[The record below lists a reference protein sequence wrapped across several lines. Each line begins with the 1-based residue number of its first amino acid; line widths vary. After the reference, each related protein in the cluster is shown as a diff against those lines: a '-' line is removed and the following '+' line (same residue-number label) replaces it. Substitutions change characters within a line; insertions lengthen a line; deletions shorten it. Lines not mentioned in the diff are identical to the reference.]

1 MGKTV
6 VHTDDRE
13 FERIA
18 TRVSVVGI
26 VGNLVL
32 TVFKIIA
39 GIIGHS
45 GAMISDAI
53 HSASDVVS
61 SIIVIV
67 GVKISRKEADDDHPY
82 GHERHEC
89 VAAIVLAVIL
99 LYTGLM
105 IGINAAK
112 VIMSGEFSGIRVP
125 GTIALVAAVTS
136 IITKEA
142 MYHYTIHYAKI
153 IKSESLRASAWDHR
167 SDALS
172 SIGALVGIA
181 GSIMGYPVLD
191 SVASL
196 IICIFI
202 VRAAYQIFIG
212 AVNQM
217 VDKAADAET
226 VAKIDACIREQEGVV
241 EVYRLKT
248 RVFGNKIYVDVNI
261 EADGKLTLNE
271 GHAIAERVHVAI
283 EENFSEV
290 KHIMV
295 HVDPYE
301 RG

>member
-99 LYTGLM
+99 LYTGLV

-136 IITKEA
+136 IITKAA
-142 MYHYTIHYAKI
+142 MYHYKIHYAKI
-153 IKSESLRASAWDHR
+153 IKSESLRARAWHHR

-172 SIGALVGIA
+172 SIGALGGIA

-202 VRAAYQIFIG
+202 VRAAYQFFSG

-241 EVYRLKT
+241 GVYDLKT
-248 RVFGNKIYVDVNI
+248 RVFGNKIHVDVNI